1 MHILISPNAFK
12 NSLDAPAAAA
22 AIEKGLQQSRLSF
35 TSEKFPVGD
44 GGDGTAALLLQR
56 LGGQLIGAEVHDP
69 LGRKISTS
77 FGWIEKNRT
86 AIIELADASG
96 LRLLRPDEYNPL
108 RSTTQGTGELILQAL
123 DKKAERIILGI
134 GGSAT
139 VDGAAGILTE
149 LGIRFIDG
157 DSNRV
162 PHLPENL
169 IYLEQIDTSNLD
181 QRILNTELVVLCDVD
196 NHLLG
201 KTGAAAIFGPQKG
214 ADEGTVIRL
223 EAGLSKLNEV
233 AARTTGKD
241 MANIQYGGAAGGVA
255 AGLSVFLGAMLVSG
269 IEYFLTIT
277 AFDQALEKAAI
288 VITGEGSID
297 QQTLQGKAPF
307 GVAKSAKKYNI
318 PVIALAGKLPLI
330 ISQNLRNYFDILIP
344 INHEPV
350 ALELALQNTAENLT
364 RTAREIGELLAVTE
378 K

>member
-1 MHILISPNAFK
+1 
-12 NSLDAPAAAA
+12 
-22 AIEKGLQQSRLSF
+22 
-35 TSEKFPVGD
+35 
-44 GGDGTAALLLQR
+44 
-56 LGGQLIGAEVHDP
+56 
-69 LGRKISTS
+69 
-77 FGWIEKNRT
+77 
-86 AIIELADASG
+86 
-96 LRLLRPDEYNPL
+96 
-108 RSTTQGTGELILQAL
+108 
-123 DKKAERIILGI
+123 
-134 GGSAT
+134 
-139 VDGAAGILTE
+139 

-181 QRILNTELVVLCDVD
+181 QRILNTEVVVLCDVD